1 MKAGIDRCKA
11 CKSTDLFDNHIDKDG
26 YYDPNGRYVTIC
38 QKCGTVQQDYKK
50 PRKKN
55 KTKV

>member
-1 MKAGIDRCKA
+1 MKAGIDHCKA
-11 CKSTDLFDNHIDKDG
+11 CKSTDIFDNHIDKDG

-50 PRKKN
+50 PKKKN
-55 KTKV
+55 